1 MATFRFT
8 LHGRVLFAMD
18 RGRTCTFSAC
28 FFVGRFVGFLLWLQ
42 FLVELVFKK
51 YLSRK
56 EGLSVSLIMDDT
68 ELTYKFWRI
77 RKTVMQVSDIPN
89 I

>member
-56 EGLSVSLIMDDT
+56 EGLSVSLIWMT
-68 ELTYKFWRI
+68 
-77 RKTVMQVSDIPN
+77 QS
-89 I
+89 